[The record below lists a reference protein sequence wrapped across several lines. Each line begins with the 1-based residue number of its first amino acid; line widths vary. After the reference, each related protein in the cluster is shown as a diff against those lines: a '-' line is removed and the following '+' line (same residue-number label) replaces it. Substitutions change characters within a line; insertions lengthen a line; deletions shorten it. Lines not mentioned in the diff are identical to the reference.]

1 MKLLKT
7 LLPIAL
13 LLTVV
18 TPAFAQDDW
27 TTLKTADLTQLDQI
41 RYAQLTMAEKAALQ
55 TVTAPALQ
63 KCAAADATFNA
74 ADAFQRIR
82 ARRTDLGNGQGF
94 VVEGTGCLCDV
105 GNCEFWIVTSDMHI
119 LFDGSAQTYALLPSI
134 TADHYDL
141 VTARHVSMTES
152 TRALYIFD
160 GTQYRSSQCADVAIT
175 NAFGNVQMKP
185 TITMQKCQ

>member
-13 LLTVV
+13 LLAAAA
-18 TPAFAQDDW
+18 PAFAQDDW
-27 TTLKTADLTQLDQI
+27 TTVKTADLSQLDQI

-63 KCAAADATFNA
+63 KCAAADTKLDLT
-74 ADAFQRIR
+74 DAFQRIR
-82 ARRTDLGNGQGF
+82 ARRTDLGNGSGF
-94 VVEGTGCLCDV
+94 VVEGTGCLCNA
-105 GNCEFWIVTSDMHI
+105 GNCEFWLVTSDMHV
-119 LFDGSAQTYALLPSI
+119 LFDGAAQTYALLPSL
-134 TADHYDL
+134 TANHFDL
-141 VTARHVSMTES
+141 VTAKHVSMTES
-152 TRALYIFD
+152 ARALYIFD
-160 GTQYRSSQCADVAIT
+160 GSQYQSSQCADVAIT